1 MTLKSLLEKE
11 TVKFVDAGFMSDEDR
26 LELKKKVKG
35 MDKGDDEYEKIVTAF
50 GKKVLKSNGFVK
62 NSRYESVQIADT
74 VDNIIARF
82 EPAGEGY
89 FGVAPMN
96 EYDVLM
102 IAGQTF
108 MRVGGN
114 GDQVYIELK
123 K

>member
-11 TVKFVDAGFMSDEDR
+11 TVKFVDVGFMSDKNKK
-26 LELKKKVKG
+26 ELKDKVKG
-35 MDKGDDEYEKIVTAF
+35 MDKGDDEYEDIVTAF
-50 GKKVLKSNGFVK
+50 GKEVLKTNGFVK

-74 VDNIIARF
+74 VDSIIMRF
-82 EPAGEGY
+82 EPAGDGLR
-89 FGVAPMN
+89 GAAPMN

>member
-11 TVKFVDAGFMSDEDR
+11 TVKFVDVGFMSDEDR